1 MKARYW
7 QKVVPVRKYLALSL
21 GTIVISLGLLQS
33 GWLANLD
40 YLAYDYSLQTVQR
53 PSSGDIVIVAI
64 DDRSLAQL
72 GRWPWSR
79 AQHAQLIDKLTA
91 AGTRAVA
98 LDLIL
103 AEPDRVDPGGDEK
116 LAQALRRN
124 GHVVLPVIPEQT
136 EIDGLLHET
145 APLANLASSA
155 VALGHIGIE
164 LDPDGKVRRTFLQ
177 AGIGSANRPN
187 LALALLTAGNL
198 SLDPMPGVG
207 NDTNGTRT
215 STAWVRDHMF
225 LIPFSSQPGFIPTFS
240 YVDVLDAG
248 EPQIKELFAGKYVL
262 IGATAGGLGERYA
275 TPLGDGT
282 RRAMPGVE
290 ILAHTAE
297 ALLRGETIV
306 PLSMSWQILLTLLLV
321 APVYL
326 MYRAVGPR
334 WALPL
339 AVVQLSLALGLSV
352 VLLSVARIWFPPMAA
367 VLAIALSYPLW
378 SWRRMHVMFS
388 QLFQE
393 KERAEVT
400 LHSIGDAVITTD
412 SDGRIDFMN
421 PSAEKLIGWSSGDA
435 NKKPVES
442 VVRLLNEREMEA
454 GNLLLSALRGGSTV
468 ASFPDNTMIVT
479 RDGTRCD
486 IHGTAAPIHD
496 HSGKVVGGVITM
508 SDVSNLRQAAALLSY
523 QATHDALTDLPNRSM
538 LQDHLHRALSYAQR
552 SGQNIGVLFVDL
564 DNFKSVNDGL
574 GHAAGDQVLAAV
586 AKRLQECHRGEDLV
600 ARQGGD
606 EFVVVL
612 DHVENTRQISVVARK
627 ICDALDRP
635 VEIEGRSYFVTASIG
650 ISVYPRDG
658 KTVEDLL
665 KNADAAMYRA
675 KEKGRGYIQYYSRE
689 MNQQALVRLDL
700 ERRLRY
706 VHKRGEMEI
715 HYQPIYD
722 LENSSIS
729 AVEALLRWRHPD
741 EGLLKPDT
749 FLPIAEETG
758 LISELGKFVIHTV
771 CSQAVKWRNDGLPR
785 LRMAVNLSPRQL
797 TDPGLVESTA
807 EVLQQT
813 GMEPG
818 DLEFEI
824 TESLLVSDLESV
836 ADTLNSLKS
845 LGVRLAI
852 DDFGTGYS
860 SLSRLKHFPV
870 DGLKIDKSFVQDIHA
885 DTTNGVIAS
894 AVITLAH
901 SMKLRVVAEGV
912 ENSVQLQH
920 LRSNGCNEIQGFY
933 LSRPLTVTAMT
944 ALLTAGTGSADIE
957 GLRSTA

>member
-7 QKVVPVRKYLALSL
+7 QKVVPVRKYFALSL
-21 GTIVISLGLLQS
+21 GTMLVALGLLLS
-33 GWLANLD
+33 GWLVNLD
-40 YLAYDYSLQTVQR
+40 NLVYDYSLQTLQR
-53 PSSGDIVIVAI
+53 PPSEDVVIVAI
-64 DDRSLAQL
+64 DNRSLAEL

-79 AQHAQLIDKLTA
+79 AQHARLIDRLTA
-91 AGTRAVA
+91 AGTQAVA

-103 AEPDRVDPGGDEK
+103 AEPDRVDPAGDER
-116 LAQALRRN
+116 LARALQKN

-136 EIDGLLHET
+136 EIDGLLQET
-145 APLANLASSA
+145 APLSSLSRSA
-155 VALGHIGIE
+155 AALGHIGIE
-164 LDPDGKVRRTFLQ
+164 LDRDGKVRRTFLR
-177 AGIGSANRPN
+177 AGIGHPNRPS
-187 LALALLTAGNL
+187 LALALLTAGNHEPNPL
-198 SLDPMPGVG
+198 PGIS
-207 NDTNGTRT
+207 NDAAGAGTP
-215 STAWVRDHMF
+215 TAWVRDRMF
-225 LIPFSSQPGFIPTFS
+225 MIPFSSQPDFIPTFS
-240 YVDVLDAG
+240 YVDVLNAG
-248 EPQIKELFAGKYVL
+248 KAQINELFAGKYVL
-262 IGATAGGLGERYA
+262 VGATADGLGERYA
-275 TPLGDGT
+275 TPVGDSV

-290 ILAHTAE
+290 ILAHTAD
-297 ALLRGETIV
+297 ALLRGVTIV
-306 PLSMSWQILLTLLLV
+306 PLSLSWQILLTLLLV

-339 AVVQLSLALGLSV
+339 AVVQLLLALGLSV
-352 VLLSVARIWFPPMAA
+352 VLLFAARIWFPPMAA
-367 VLAIALSYPLW
+367 VLAIAVSYPLW

-400 LHSIGDAVITTD
+400 LQSIGDAVITT
-412 SDGRIDFMN
+412 SKEGRVDFMN
-421 PSAEKLIGWSSGDA
+421 PSAERLTGWDSLSA
-435 NKKPVES
+435 KRKPVET

-454 GNLLLSALRGGSTV
+454 GSLLLSSLRGESAV
-468 ASFPDNTMIVT
+468 ASFPDNTKIVT
-479 RDGTRCD
+479 RDGKCCD

-496 HSGKVVGGVITM
+496 HSGKIVGGVITM
-508 SDVSNLRQAAALLSY
+508 SDVSSQRQAAALLSY

-538 LQDHLHRALSYAQR
+538 LQDHLHRALSYAHR
-552 SGQNIGVLFVDL
+552 SGQSIGVLFVDL

-574 GHAAGDQVLAAV
+574 GHAAGDRVLEAV

-612 DHVENTRQISVVARK
+612 DHIENTRQISVVARK

-635 VEIEGRSYFVTASIG
+635 VEIDGRSYFVTASIG

-658 KTVEDLL
+658 ETVEELL

-689 MNQQALVRLDL
+689 MNQQALTRLDL

-722 LENSSIS
+722 LEIGSIT

-741 EGLLKPDT
+741 EGLLGPDT

-758 LISELGKFVIHTV
+758 LISELGKYVIHTV
-771 CSQAVKWRNDGLPR
+771 CSQAVRWRNDGLPR

-807 EVLQQT
+807 QILEET

-836 ADTLNSLKS
+836 SDTLNALKS

-885 DTTNGVIAS
+885 GTTNGVIAS

-901 SMKLRVVAEGV
+901 SMKLSVVAEGV
-912 ENSVQLQH
+912 ESRAQLQH
-920 LRSNGCNEIQGFY
+920 LRSNGCNEIQGYY

-944 ALLTAGTGSADIE
+944 ALLVAGTGSTDIAR
-957 GLRSTA
+957 LQSTA